1 MLSIDKTNL
10 RRHHEPRGFSDR
22 FALGVVRA
30 MRSGANALF
39 GDRYGHSAV
48 LLETI
53 AAVPGMVAASLL
65 HLKCLRKMTDD
76 RGWIR
81 VLMEEA
87 ENQRAHLMA
96 FVQIARPRLAERLL
110 ILFAQGVVYNAHFLL
125 YLISPATAHRI
136 AGYIAEDAVRGY
148 TQYLEG
154 LRSGRYED
162 VPAPPLGAA
171 YWNLGPEARL
181 SDVVVAIREDEAIH
195 RDVNHGFADAL
206 AAGNALPDRP
216 APMSIDMT
224 AVKRSEE

>member
-1 MLSIDKTNL
+1 MLSIDKTDL

-30 MRSGANALF
+30 MRASANAIF
-39 GDRYGHSAV
+39 SDRYGHSAV
-48 LLETI
+48 VLETI

-65 HLKCLRKMTDD
+65 HLKCLRTMTDD

-96 FVQIARPRLAERLL
+96 FVQVSRPTLPERLL

-125 YLISPATAHRI
+125 YLISPATGHRI
-136 AGYIAEDAVRGY
+136 AGYMAEDAVRGY

-171 YWNLGPEARL
+171 YWNLPPEARL

-206 AAGNALPDRP
+206 QAGNALPERP
-216 APMSIDMT
+216 APVSID
-224 AVKRSEE
+224 AVAGTRGDE

>member
-1 MLSIDKTNL
+1 MLSIDKTDL
-10 RRHHEPRGFSDR
+10 LRHHEPRGFSDR
-22 FALGVVRA
+22 FALAVVRA

-76 RGWIR
+76 GGWIR

-87 ENQRAHLMA
+87 ETQRAHLMA
-96 FVQIARPRLAERLL
+96 FVQIARPTLAERLL

-125 YLISPATAHRI
+125 YLVSPATAHRI
-136 AGYIAEDAVRGY
+136 AGYIAEDAVYGY

-154 LRSGRYED
+154 LRSGRYKD
-162 VPAPPLGAA
+162 VAAPPLGAA
-171 YWNLGPEARL
+171 YWNLPPEARL

-206 AAGNALPDRP
+206 AAGNPLPERP
-216 APMSIDMT
+216 APTTIGMIGEAERDT
-224 AVKRSEE
+224 